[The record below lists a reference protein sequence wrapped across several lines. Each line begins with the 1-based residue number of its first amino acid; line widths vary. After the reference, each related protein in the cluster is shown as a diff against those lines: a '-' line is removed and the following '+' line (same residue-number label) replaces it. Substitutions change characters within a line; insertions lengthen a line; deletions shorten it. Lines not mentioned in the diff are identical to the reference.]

1 MKRRRKISAVRVKK
15 HRTYTVEELADATGA
30 TEATVRIW
38 VKRGLP
44 ALTAQRP
51 MLILGRDVRGFFERQ
66 ALQRKRP
73 TQLGEFFCFRC
84 KEPRTPALGIADYLP
99 LGPSHGRLVALCSAC
114 ERECSR
120 MVSIRDLP
128 AWRAF
133 CGISGSYEGKD

>member
-1 MKRRRKISAVRVKK
+1 MRRRKISAARVKK
-15 HRTYTVEELADATGA
+15 HRTYTVEELAETTGA
-30 TEATVRIW
+30 TEATVRNW

-51 MLILGRDVRGFFERQ
+51 MLILGRDVRAFLKGEANR
-66 ALQRKRP
+66 RRRP
-73 TQLGEFFCFRC
+73 TEFGEFFCFRC
-84 KEPRTPALGIADYLP
+84 KAPRKPALCIADYVP
-99 LGPSHGRLVALCSAC
+99 IGPTHGRLVALCYAC

-133 CGISGSYEGKD
+133 YEINGSYEGND